1 MIKFGTDGWRGIIA
15 DDFTFD
21 NVRRVAGGIAA
32 YVLGHEDAAHG
43 VVVGYDT
50 RFLSQQAARL
60 AAETIAAAGIPGA
73 DHLRLHAD
81 AGVSLAVKSQGAAGG
96 VVVTSSHNPWNWN
109 GVKFKAKFGG
119 SATPAIMKVIE
130 EEVGA
135 GSMPKGQAAPIKEVD
150 LKPAYAEAICRFADL
165 DLIAKANFRFA
176 VDSMYG
182 SGRGVLTGIF
192 EKRGIHYV
200 AIRQELN
207 PLFPGINP
215 EPIEPHIEMLRQ
227 TVLKERCHAGLAVD
241 GDADR
246 IGAIAEDGSFVD
258 SHKCFAVLLRWML
271 ERKKWPGDVVRAF
284 NTTGMVDR
292 IAAKYGRK
300 LIECPIGFKYIA
312 DLMMEH
318 EIVVG
323 GEESGGIGYS
333 RYLPE
338 RDGTLNCLLLGQR
351 DGRRAQAAGAAG
363 GRSAARVRAALLR
376 TPRSAH
382 HGRDEA
388 KRDPAGG
395 VRPDQPSGPVFHQ
408 KEGRARR
415 NKVLPRRPNERQRS
429 RSPGCCFACPAPS
442 RCCGSIAKRHRPE
455 LVAEILSTAEAFVRA
470 QRTTWTRQA
479 CRDGRAGDDHEDAE
493 DPHNHW
499 PSGSRISFSA
509 IR

>member
-1 MIKFGTDGWRGIIA
+1 MIKFGTDGWRGLIA
-15 DDFTFD
+15 DDFTFE

-32 YVLGHEDAAHG
+32 YVLGHEDAARG
-43 VVVGYDT
+43 VIVGYDT
-50 RFLSQQAARL
+50 RFLSKQMAQT
-60 AAETIAAAGIPGA
+60 AAEVIAAAGIPVQITSDSTPTPA
-73 DHLRLHAD
+73 
-81 AGVSLAVKSQGAAGG
+81 VSFAVKSQGAAGG

-135 GSMPKGQAAPIKEVD
+135 GAMPKGHAAPIKEVD
-150 LKPAYAEAICRFADL
+150 LKPAYSEAISRFADL
-165 DLIAKANFRFA
+165 DLIAKANFKFA

-192 EKRGIHYV
+192 DKRGIQYV
-200 AIRQELN
+200 AIRQEIN

-258 SHKCFAVLLRWML
+258 SHKCFSVLLRWIL
-271 ERKKWPGDVVRAF
+271 ERKKWPGNVVRAF
-284 NTTGMVDR
+284 NTTGMADR
-292 IAAKYGRK
+292 IAAKHGRK

-312 DLMMEH
+312 DLMMEQ

-338 RDGTLNCLLLGQR
+338 RDGTLNCLLLANVMAEERKPLGQLVADLQR
-351 DGRRAQAAGAAG
+351 EYGPHYYGRRDLHITEEMKQSAIQRAKSDQTIHLGRYSVKKKEGLDGIKFFLDASTNGNGAVPWVLFRMSG
-363 GRSAARVRAALLR
+363 TEPLLR
-376 TPRSAH
+376 VYS
-382 HGRDEA
+382 EA
-388 KRDPAGG
+388 A
-395 VRPDQPSGPVFHQ
+395 S
-408 KEGRARR
+408 
-415 NKVLPRRPNERQRS
+415 
-429 RSPGCCFACPAPS
+429 
-442 RCCGSIAKRHRPE
+442 PE
-455 LVAEILSTAEAFVRA
+455 LVSDILATAEAFVR
-470 QRTTWTRQA
+470 
-479 CRDGRAGDDHEDAE
+479 
-493 DPHNHW
+493 
-499 PSGSRISFSA
+499 GSS
-509 IR
+509 